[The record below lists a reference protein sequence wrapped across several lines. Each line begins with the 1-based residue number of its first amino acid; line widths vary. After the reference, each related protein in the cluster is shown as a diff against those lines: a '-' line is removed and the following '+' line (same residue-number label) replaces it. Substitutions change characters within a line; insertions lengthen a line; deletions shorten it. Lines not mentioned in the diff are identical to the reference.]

1 MKTYIPRI
9 VDEELKEKLESKG
22 AVLIIGPKWCGKS
35 TTALQQA
42 NSSIFMQ
49 DPTNQYQNIML
60 AKVSPK
66 RLLSGDSPRLIDE
79 WQIVPSIWDAVRF
92 EIDQRNEFGQF
103 ILTGSATPPDNEKIH
118 HSGIGRITRLVMRPM
133 SLFESKDSNGDVS
146 LSDLFNGDCDI
157 EGFTEKT
164 LDDIAY
170 LVCRG
175 GWPNAII
182 ENKKIALRQ
191 AIDYYDG
198 LINYDI
204 YKLDDVKRK
213 SDRMNLLM
221 KSYARNISSQASI
234 ATIRKDMIQNDVSTL
249 NEETISSYI
258 AVLKK
263 LYVIENLPAWNPNLR
278 SKTAVRTTET
288 RHFVDPSI
296 ACAALGMGPD
306 DLINDLHT
314 FGLLFESLCIRDL
327 RIYAQRLDGEV
338 YHYRDSTNLEADAV
352 IHLRNG
358 KYGIIE
364 VKLFEEDSIEQ
375 GAKNLLKLQEKID
388 TTVMKKPSF
397 LMVLTATPY
406 AYKRE
411 DGVYVVPITCLVY

>member
-60 AKVSPK
+60 AKASPK
-66 RLLSGDSPRLIDE
+66 RLLSGDTPRLIDE

-133 SLFESKDSNGDVS
+133 SLFESNDSNGDVS
-146 LSDLFNGDCDI
+146 LSDLFHGDCDI

-182 ENKKIALRQ
+182 ENKKVALRQ

-258 AVLKK
+258 TVLKK
-263 LYVIENLPAWNPNLR
+263 LYVIENLLAWNPNLR

-306 DLINDLHT
+306 DLINNLHT

-364 VKLFEEDSIEQ
+364 VKLFDEDSIEQ

>member
-60 AKVSPK
+60 AKASPK
-66 RLLSGDSPRLIDE
+66 RLLSGDTPRLIDE

-146 LSDLFNGDCDI
+146 LSDLFNGNCDI
-157 EGFTEKT
+157 DGFTDKT

-175 GWPNAII
+175 GWPNAIVD
-182 ENKKIALRQ
+182 NKKIALRQ

-258 AVLKK
+258 TVLKK
-263 LYVIENLPAWNPNLR
+263 LYVIEDLPAWNPNLR

-364 VKLFEEDSIEQ
+364 VKLFDEDSIEQ

>member
-364 VKLFEEDSIEQ
+364 VKLFDEDSIEQ